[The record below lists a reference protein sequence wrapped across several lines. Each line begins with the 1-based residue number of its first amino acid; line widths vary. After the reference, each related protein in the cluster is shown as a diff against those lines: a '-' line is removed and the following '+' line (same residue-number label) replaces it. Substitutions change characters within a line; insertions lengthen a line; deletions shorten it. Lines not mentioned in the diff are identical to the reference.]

1 MRKSLY
7 IIIFAIGALSLA
19 TPVAATNSCQQQILQ
34 NYKEYKGEVVNFEN
48 GNVINAAHLS
58 INGTNISTI
67 TNSEGKFSLKVPENT
82 APATVNISYLG
93 YKSKNLPLSY
103 FKAENTKITL
113 APIVEELATVN
124 IYDAQDP
131 QRLVAKML
139 QKKVENYLSEPTEMT
154 AFYRE
159 TITKGNRNVSLSEA
173 VVKIHKKPY
182 TAYGQEDIELVKA
195 RKMTD
200 YDRLD
205 TLALKLRGG
214 PFNTLFIDVIKYT
227 DYLFYENDLDHY
239 NFSFEEPTQIDDRYL
254 YVVSFE
260 DKNRN
265 LPWFYGKLFI
275 DAETQSLVRAKLN
288 LNVDNRRAATDMFVN
303 KKPGGTRV
311 YPIEIMY
318 DIDYHQQ
325 DGKWY
330 FGYSKARLLFVVNWK
345 RKLFNSR
352 YQVNSEMAV
361 TDWQIASK
369 EDRKKDINFMDKRV
383 VMADDVSG
391 FSDLQFW
398 GNKNIIE
405 PNKSIQNAIDK
416 IQNNLK

>member
-1 MRKSLY
+1 MRKYLY
-7 IIIFAIGALSLA
+7 IIILVIGALTLA

-113 APIVEELATVN
+113 APIVEELASVN

-139 QKKVENYLSEPTEMT
+139 QKKGENYLSEPTEMT

-182 TAYGQEDIELVKA
+182 TAYGQEDIELIKA
-195 RKMTD
+195 RKTAD

-227 DYLFYENDLDHY
+227 DYLFYDNDLDHY

-330 FGYSKARLLFVVNWK
+330 FGYSNARLLFVVNWK

-391 FSDLQFW
+391 FSDLRFW